1 MLKIRTK
8 IRTTLS
14 NNSNMPHL
22 RQRTIHMLHRLGFI
36 RRVSSSRHHQELL
49 RHNFSPKRQLPH
61 MLLELH
67 TALPISHHLL
77 GLHLPSIPAT
87 LPVVPMLTLMRL
99 VAVAL
104 MRM

>member
-22 RQRTIHMLHRLGFI
+22 RQRTIHMLHRLDFI

-49 RHNFSPKRQLPH
+49 RNNFSPKRQLPH

-67 TALPISHHLL
+67 MAPPTSHHLL
-77 GLHLPSIPAT
+77 GQPPLSTPAT
-87 LPVVPMLTLMRL
+87 LPVVAMLTLMRL